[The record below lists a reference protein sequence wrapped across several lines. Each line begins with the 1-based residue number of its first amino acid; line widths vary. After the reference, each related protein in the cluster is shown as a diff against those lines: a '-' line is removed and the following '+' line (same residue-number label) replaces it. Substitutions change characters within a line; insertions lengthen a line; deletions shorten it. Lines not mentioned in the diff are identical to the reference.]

1 MKNNK
6 NMKQLFR
13 IRGAPAALLPARAC
27 SCRRLRRTGRC
38 RRSAAGQI
46 PTTLRRMSKGA
57 PFTRFRTRPAK
68 AFDTSMRCSRFIPSF
83 SFCISRLTRK
93 NKSKES
99 PLHFRDILSIAY
111 IISSYILIF
120 NVKIIAK
127 TAILANFSH
136 ICLPR
141 RRQKKG
147 KKFNKYSKQ
156 QIYVFFTIRTKG
168 VSFPYWYALLHI
180 LHP

>member
-13 IRGAPAALLPARAC
+13 IRGVPAALQPARAC
-27 SCRRLRRTGRC
+27 SCQLRRRTGRC
-38 RRSAAGQI
+38 RRSAASQI

-57 PFTRFRTRPAK
+57 PFTRFRTCPAK

-136 ICLPR
+136 IQPLWPEAKEG
-141 RRQKKG
+141 QKI
-147 KKFNKYSKQ
+147 Q
-156 QIYVFFTIRTKG
+156 
-168 VSFPYWYALLHI
+168 
-180 LHP
+180 

>member
-13 IRGAPAALLPARAC
+13 IRGAPAALQPARAC
-27 SCRRLRRTGRC
+27 SCRLRRRTGRC

-120 NVKIIAK
+120 NVLSIAYIISSYILIFNVKIIAK

-141 RRQKKG
+141 LAAKAGQKM
-147 KKFNKYSKQ
+147 Q
-156 QIYVFFTIRTKG
+156 
-168 VSFPYWYALLHI
+168 
-180 LHP
+180 

>member
-1 MKNNK
+1 
-6 NMKQLFR
+6 MKQLFR
-13 IRGAPAALLPARAC
+13 IRGAPAALQPARAC
-27 SCRRLRRTGRC
+27 SCRLRRRTGRC
-38 RRSAAGQI
+38 RSAAGQI

-57 PFTRFRTRPAK
+57 PFTRFRTCPAK

-136 ICLPR
+136 IQPLWPEAKEG
-141 RRQKKG
+141 QKI
-147 KKFNKYSKQ
+147 Q
-156 QIYVFFTIRTKG
+156 
-168 VSFPYWYALLHI
+168 
-180 LHP
+180 